1 MRISAPATAPE
12 LPNCSLTNLPKRLEL
27 ALRLVFALPKASVIG
42 LDLRTASEIAA
53 SRPPVPVRASLS
65 GSPAARL
72 VSRAY
77 VLLDWGAPAPGASGY
92 SPMCLTHRGCSSVC
106 VEGRSPLVLEGLA

>member
-77 VLLDWGAPAPGASGY
+77 VLLGWEPQPQVLVATALCVHLIEVAALCVLKAAAP
-92 SPMCLTHRGCSSVC
+92 CC
-106 VEGRSPLVLEGLA
+106 